1 MENSSELSHLIV
13 LAKSNKKEISSH
25 ATMAIIEMFH
35 KMIYKIISENHLRAT
50 PDLMQSG
57 YIGIIEAIKT
67 YNSKKASFSTWAY
80 YNIRNAVQKEIL
92 NSYPIRVSRYLK
104 GRGAEVKYELS
115 EFHMEESYED
125 DPKTLMIL
133 KEDTELLLD
142 TLVCLNFAK
151 LSKIE
156 CDVFYAYFFEQK
168 TEKELN
174 EKYRIKNT
182 KQILNKIRRYLRSYY
197 AENIELNLVLN

>member
-1 MENSSELSHLIV
+1 MENLSELSHLII
-13 LAKSNKKEISSH
+13 LAKSNKKEVSSQ

-35 KMIYKIISENHLRAT
+35 KMIYKIISENHLRVT

-67 YNSKKASFSTWAY
+67 YNPKKASFSTWAY
-80 YNIRNAVQKEIL
+80 YNIRNTIQKEIL
-92 NSYPIRVSRYLK
+92 QSYPIRVSRYLK
-104 GRGAEVKYELS
+104 GRGAVAKYELN
-115 EFHMEESYED
+115 EFHAEESYEA
-125 DPKTLMIL
+125 DPKDSMIL
-133 KEDTELLLD
+133 KEDTIILLD

-156 CDVFYAYFFEQK
+156 CDVFYEYFFNEQ
-168 TEKELN
+168 TEVELN
-174 EKYRIKNT
+174 KKYKINNT